1 MIELTMQTILPFLG
15 QNLMDYFHDLYYKK
29 WQIYKKR
36 GLWRESNNLITF
48 FVSNTANT
56 FNRWVD
62 MDSVGIKELSLHSAQ
77 DPVWVDKSDKLYTKY
92 ATLPA

>member
-1 MIELTMQTILPFLG
+1 MILSLKPRKTFHANLLPF
-15 QNLMDYFHDLYYKK
+15 NYNIAIWDLLKTLYVM
-29 WQIYKKR
+29 
-36 GLWRESNNLITF
+36 ITF
-48 FVSNTANT
+48 FVSKAANT